1 MDYLPNSFMGYKLYD
16 GNLNTL
22 SDSSKTVIN
31 TINQYSFCV
40 AERDEEFK
48 MALKNS
54 DVLLP
59 DGVGIV
65 VAVKSVTGYDLK
77 KISGADLH
85 ENLLKRLNKNK
96 GRCFYMGSNPNTL
109 SKITKRLA
117 AEYPDITCRTYSPP
131 YKANFTDAENAE
143 IVDTINTFK
152 PDVLFV
158 GMTAPKQEKW
168 VQAHKDEI
176 DAKFIC
182 SIGAVFDFYAGTVIR
197 PSQFWID
204 LGLEWFVRL
213 CKEPK
218 RMWKRYIYYG
228 PIFAWALLKEKMTAD
243 LHAMPPM
250 ALIEHGNK

>member
-1 MDYLPNSFMGYKLYD
+1 MGYKLYD

-31 TINQYSFCV
+31 TINQYSFCI

-48 MALKNS
+48 HALKSS
-54 DVLLP
+54 DILLP
-59 DGVGIV
+59 DGIGIV
-65 VAVKSVTGYDLK
+65 VAVKSITGHDLK
-77 KISGADLH
+77 KISGSDLH
-85 ENLLKRLNKNK
+85 ENLLKRLNLNK
-96 GRCFYMGSNPNTL
+96 GRCFYMGSNQNTL
-109 SKITKRLA
+109 AKIKARLA
-117 AEYPDITCRTYSPP
+117 SEYPDITCSSYSPP
-131 YKANFTDAENAE
+131 YKANFSADENAE
-143 IVDTINTFK
+143 IIGAINAFK

-168 VQAHKDEI
+168 ACAHKEEL

-182 SIGAVFDFYAGTVIR
+182 SIGAVFDFFAGTVQR
-197 PSQFWID
+197 PSQFWIN

-228 PIFAWALLKEKMTAD
+228 PIFAWALIKEKLTD
-243 LHAMPPM
+243 GLHTTPTM
-250 ALIEHGNK
+250 AYGEEHK

>member
-1 MDYLPNSFMGYKLYD
+1 MGYKLYD

>member
-48 MALKNS
+48 SALKNS

-59 DGVGIV
+59 DGIGIV

-85 ENLLKRLNKNK
+85 ENLLERLNKNK
-96 GRCFYMGSNPNTL
+96 GKCFYMGSNPNTL
-109 SKITKRLA
+109 NKITERLA
-117 AEYPDITCRTYSPP
+117 AEYPDITSCTYAPP
-131 YKANFTDAENAE
+131 YKANFNDDENAE
-143 IVDTINTFK
+143 IVDAINAFR

-168 VQAHKDEI
+168 VQAYRDRI

-182 SIGAVFDFYAGTVIR
+182 SIGAVFDFYAGTVTR

-228 PIFAWALLKEKMTAD
+228 PIFAWALLKEKLIAD
-243 LHAMPPM
+243 LHPMPPI
-250 ALIEHGNK
+250 AFIDDRNK